1 MQREE
6 MRRLVESQ
14 VAQSLAESGVLI
26 TAIPA
31 DQMRVLISAV
41 ADGIFAVFDALE
53 QEGINTPATPMA
65 AAAADDMPVR
75 HPTTTGDSSGEHELW
90 HGRPYLTIGTRYEL
104 TSQRLR
110 VHKGIF
116 GKRID
121 EIELIRIKDTRVQQH
136 AGERMINVG
145 DVTVISADAT
155 TPDLVLNNVRHPLEV
170 RELIRKAVMDE
181 KARRGLYYRED
192 IGSEQG

>member
-6 MRRLVESQ
+6 ARRIVEEQ
-14 VAQSLAESGVLI
+14 VNRSLAESGVTI

-31 DQMRVLISAV
+31 DQMQALVRAL
-41 ADGIFAVFDALE
+41 ADGIFAVFYALE
-53 QEGINTPATPMA
+53 DEGMGAPPSPVVA
-65 AAAADDMPVR
+65 AAAEDMPIR
-75 HPTTTGDSSGEHELW
+75 RSSQPADSSGETELW

-104 TSQRLR
+104 TNQRLR
-110 VHKGIF
+110 IHRGIF

-121 EIELIRIKDTRVQQH
+121 EIELIRVKDTRVKQN
-136 AGERMINVG
+136 AGERMLNVG
-145 DVTVISADAT
+145 DVSVISADAT
-155 TPDLVLNNVRHPLEV
+155 TPEFVLHNVPDPLGV

-192 IGSEQG
+192 IGSEIG